1 MKSWESFGYETT
13 KPCDVCGTE
22 GNNRTEPV
30 YYYTVCKEH
39 YHLTPI
45 EVSIAITEREEGK

>member
-1 MKSWESFGYETT
+1 MNKKGGNLVKSWESFGYETT

-30 YYYTVCKEH
+30 YYYTV
-39 YHLTPI
+39 
-45 EVSIAITEREEGK
+45 AITEREEGK